1 MNNFRVPALQVTY
14 IVALLSSIIT
24 ICLLLSESVS
34 HITTV
39 TLLIA
44 IISWSMIL
52 YSSIKTKKKVNKIV
66 NTAFSANASNEVI
79 SIYNWLTGRYVGI
92 DKATGSILV
101 IALNKKGKQIFGFDY
116 QTWAGYEVCGNKL
129 TFKFNDLELPFL
141 EINDISVTKF
151 KHNLDV
157 LLSNVFQ
164 NSISPNK
171 HFSTV
176 VEKIIQTV

>member
-1 MNNFRVPALQVTY
+1 MNNFRVPALQITY

-24 ICLLLSESVS
+24 ICVLLSKSVS

-44 IISWSMIL
+44 IISWSMIS
-52 YSSIKTKKKVNKIV
+52 YSSIKTKRKVKKIV
-66 NTAFSANASNEVI
+66 NTVFNTNASSEVI

-129 TFKFNDLELPFL
+129 TFKFNDLDLPFL

-157 LLSNVFQ
+157 LLSSVFQ

-171 HFSTV
+171 NFNIV
-176 VEKIIQTV
+176 VERIIQTV

>member
-1 MNNFRVPALQVTY
+1 MNNLRVPTLQITY

-24 ICLLLSESVS
+24 ICLFLSKSVS
-34 HITTV
+34 NIITI

-44 IISWSMIL
+44 IISWSIIL
-52 YSSIKTKKKVNKIV
+52 YSSIKTKRKVNKIA
-66 NTAFSANASNEVI
+66 NTVFGTNASSELI
-79 SIYNWLTGRYVGI
+79 SIYNWLTGRYVAI

-101 IALNKKGKQIFGFDY
+101 IALNKKGKQVFGFDY
-116 QTWAGYEVCGNKL
+116 QTWAGYEICGNKL

-164 NSISPNK
+164 NSISPTKN
-171 HFSTV
+171 FSTV
-176 VEKIIQTV
+176 VERITQTV